1 MFTFKSPSHLLKLS
15 LSHALAQSAKLSIY
29 ESLVQSTMA
38 DASYI
43 PKELAMTGTL
53 GLDRKDAVKLTGR
66 LFKLRVDVNLVSNVL
81 GASNLSDV
89 PPSATEKP
97 NIALFRRSR
106 TQTRLNCF
114 GRKPVCSRST
124 TRFGST
130 SRLTIV
136 CWCSTNDWA
145 LSETWCVVSLSK
157 SPLPAAGSKEGV

>member
-81 GASNLSDV
+81 GASLV
-89 PPSATEKP
+89 
-97 NIALFRRSR
+97 LRF
-106 TQTRLNCF
+106 
-114 GRKPVCSRST
+114 VCPR
-124 TRFGST
+124 G
-130 SRLTIV
+130 
-136 CWCSTNDWA
+136 
-145 LSETWCVVSLSK
+145 
-157 SPLPAAGSKEGV
+157 